1 MIMQMI
7 DVMKRLQE
15 IAEKTPEAG
24 KAIASLQKMASNQP
38 VAEGVHIDTT
48 GADAVLAQILKLAGM
63 IGADTTIN
71 LAAGPN
77 DHVDNTPINN
87 MGAPATIQSA
97 APAMQSEMPAMASDA
112 MVSGPALAPAL
123 PGAQH
128 EVEEADDRPYSN
140 SPHEMTSGIKAAVP
154 SGNDDNKP
162 KLTAPKVAGG
172 DNPTHVAVT
181 FD

>member
-15 IAEKTPEAG
+15 IADKTPEAG
-24 KAIASLQKMASNQP
+24 NALASLQKMAGQQP

-48 GADAVLAQILKLAGM
+48 GSDAVLAQILKLAGM

-77 DHVDNTPINN
+77 DHVDNIPINA
-87 MGAPATIQSA
+87 MAA
-97 APAMQSEMPAMASDA
+97 APNPMAAPDVTISS
-112 MVSGPALAPAL
+112 SGTAPAPAL
-123 PGAQH
+123 PGAQY
-128 EVEEADDRPYSN
+128 EVEEAGDRPYSN
-140 SPHEMTSGIKAAVP
+140 SPHEMTRGMKSAVP
-154 SGNDDNKP
+154 SGNDLAKP